1 MSKKDTLKPVAAAI
15 GAALVGTLSA
25 GVVSAAENPFGLQQL
40 DSGYMQLAASD
51 TEGKCGGAM
60 PAEGKCGGAMPAEG
74 KCGGGMAAEGADET
88 ATEVAGDAAAEGATA
103 EGSGEKATEGKCGE
117 GKCGGKK

>member
-51 TEGKCGGAM
+51 MEGKCGGEKS
-60 PAEGKCGGAMPAEG
+60 AEGKCGGEKSAEG
-74 KCGGGMAAEGADET
+74 KCGGEKSAEGKCGGEKS
-88 ATEVAGDAAAEGATA
+88 A
-103 EGSGEKATEGKCGE
+103 EGSADTKATEGKCGE
-117 GKCGGKK
+117 GKCGGNK

>member
-25 GVVSAAENPFGLQQL
+25 GVVNAAENPFGLQQL
-40 DSGYMQLAASD
+40 DSGYMQIAASD
-51 TEGKCGGAM
+51 TEGKCGAAM
-60 PAEGKCGGAMPAEG
+60 PPEGKCGGAKATEG
-74 KCGGGMAAEGADET
+74 KCGDKKASEGEGAAEPAAEG
-88 ATEVAGDAAAEGATA
+88 EG
-103 EGSGEKATEGKCGE
+103 GSDKPTEGKCGE